1 MFWSFGKPR
10 TIERAA
16 GCVPRRRCRAESNMF
31 LWVTATAMACLI
43 FPPAAE
49 AQSGQDR
56 EPALPRAEAIQEES
70 PSPAPIP
77 GASEAPGFDYVIG
90 PEDLLKI
97 DVFQVPELSNLGA
110 RVANDGTI
118 TVPLLGT
125 VEASGLTAKQLADA
139 LQDKWGEKYLQ
150 SPQVTVFVQ
159 DYHAKPVS
167 VVGAVEKPGLY
178 YLAGPRTLI
187 EMISMAGGLAK
198 RSSAPAGRT
207 VFVTR
212 SHGGFKDLPRTD
224 GMNVISPDK
233 VEIDLHKLFYSERD
247 ALDISVQPLDI
258 ISVSRADVVYVGG
271 RGVTKPGG
279 FILEDRDSVTVM
291 QAIALAGGL
300 SPDARIH
307 DARIIRT
314 EQDGSRKMIPVE
326 LGKIQLGKSPDPIL
340 GANDFLFVPNNS
352 ERAALKKGA
361 EAIVQTLSGMLI
373 FGRI

>member
-1 MFWSFGKPR
+1 
-10 TIERAA
+10 
-16 GCVPRRRCRAESNMF
+16 MF

-70 PSPAPIP
+70 PSPAPKP

-159 DYHAKPVS
+159 YYPAKPGS

-187 EMISMAGGLAK
+187 EMISMAG
-198 RSSAPAGRT
+198 
-207 VFVTR
+207 
-212 SHGGFKDLPRTD
+212 
-224 GMNVISPDK
+224 
-233 VEIDLHKLFYSERD
+233 
-247 ALDISVQPLDI
+247 
-258 ISVSRADVVYVGG
+258 
-271 RGVTKPGG
+271 
-279 FILEDRDSVTVM
+279 
-291 QAIALAGGL
+291 
-300 SPDARIH
+300 
-307 DARIIRT
+307 
-314 EQDGSRKMIPVE
+314 
-326 LGKIQLGKSPDPIL
+326 
-340 GANDFLFVPNNS
+340 
-352 ERAALKKGA
+352 
-361 EAIVQTLSGMLI
+361 
-373 FGRI
+373 